1 MNKPTQRRKRA
12 PRYIGKNFYLPI
24 PLAKEI
30 EDQAEQTFGG
40 NQSALVTEVLMG
52 GRRADAPPFAGSC
65 GRL

>member
-12 PRYIGKNFYLPI
+12 PQYIGKNFYLPI

-40 NQSALVTEVLMG
+40 NQSALVTEVLSKG
-52 GRRADAPPFAGSC
+52 LGIELPTEVLQPA
-65 GRL
+65 